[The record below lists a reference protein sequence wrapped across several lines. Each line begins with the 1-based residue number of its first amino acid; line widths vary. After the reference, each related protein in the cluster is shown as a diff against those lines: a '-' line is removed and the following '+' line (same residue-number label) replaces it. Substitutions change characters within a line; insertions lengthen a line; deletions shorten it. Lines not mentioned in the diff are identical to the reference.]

1 MRHLI
6 TLALA
11 SAALTGPVFAET
23 AHTPSAYAAAL
34 ADTTRPEADRVRDA
48 DRKPA
53 ELLAFAEID
62 KGEKI
67 GDFFMGGGYL
77 THLLAAAVGP
87 EGKVYGFQPSEFI
100 GFRAAYGTEQDAV
113 AAAHAN
119 VVALRAPFA
128 EPNFP
133 EPLDTIVAIMTLHD
147 LFIPQMPEGT
157 GAKGIAALYAALKP
171 GGKLIVVD
179 HKAADGSGTT
189 TTGAT
194 HRIDRKTAI
203 DALTAAGFVLEEES
217 DLYARPDDPRDANVF
232 SPAIRGKT
240 DQFTLRFRKPA

>member
-1 MRHLI
+1 MRPLI
-6 TLALA
+6 ALALA
-11 SAALTGPVFAET
+11 ATVLAGPAVAET
-23 AHTPSAYAAAL
+23 AHAPGDYAAAL
-34 ADTTRPEADRVRDA
+34 ADPTRPEADRARDA

-62 KGEKI
+62 PGEKV

-77 THLLAAAVGP
+77 THILAGAVGS
-87 EGKVYGFQPSEFI
+87 EGKVYGFQPAEFI

-119 VVALRAPFA
+119 VVPLRAPFA

-133 EPLDTIVAIMTLHD
+133 EKLDTIVAIMTLHD

-171 GGKLIVVD
+171 GGTLIVVD
-179 HKAADGSGTT
+179 HKAREGSGTT
-189 TTGAT
+189 TTGAM
-194 HRIDRKTAI
+194 HRIDEQTAI
-203 DALTAAGFVLEEES
+203 EALTAAGFVLEAES
-217 DLYARPDDPRDANVF
+217 DLYARPDDPRDKNVF
-232 SPAIRGKT
+232 DPAIRGKT
-240 DQFTLRFRKPA
+240 DQFTLRLRKPA

>member
-1 MRHLI
+1 MRYLI
-6 TLALA
+6 ALALA
-11 SAALTGPVFAET
+11 SAALAGPALAET
-23 AHTPSAYAAAL
+23 GRAPGDYAAAL
-34 ADTTRPEADRVRDA
+34 ADTARPEADRARDA

-62 KGEKI
+62 KGEKV

-77 THLLAAAVGP
+77 TRILASAVGP
-87 EGKVYGFQPSEFI
+87 EGKVYGFQPAEFI

-119 VVALRAPFA
+119 IMPLRAPFA

-133 EPLDTIVAIMTLHD
+133 EQLDTIVAIMTLHD

-157 GAKGIAALYAALKP
+157 GAKGIAALFAALKP

-194 HRIDRKTAI
+194 HRIDRQTAI
-203 DALTAAGFVLEEES
+203 AALTAAGFVLEAES
-217 DLYARPDDPRDANVF
+217 DLYARPEDPRDANVF

-240 DQFTLRFRKPA
+240 DQFTLRLRKPS